1 MTRIIKRLSISF
13 EKLAWKMEQKGIML
27 YYFDQNT
34 NLIVFRQK
42 CSFCRS
48 FWFFALIL
56 SCSLL
61 FTNQIICRSFTKK
74 EQKKAKRA
82 KKVQIILWSNN
93 RAYHNN
99 DLNKPIIYI
108 ILYYFIMSEMTK
120 GRFLGKGDFFHTREN
135 QLDGIP
141 YLWLILIMHFS
152 FQQLG

>member
-1 MTRIIKRLSISF
+1 MTLWEWDATRIMTRIIKRLSISF

-61 FTNQIICRSFTKK
+61 FINQIICRSFTKK

-99 DLNKPIIYI
+99 DLNKPMMYNDIHHFKLFYNEWDDKREV
-108 ILYYFIMSEMTK
+108 FRE
-120 GRFLGKGDFFHTREN
+120 GRL
-135 QLDGIP
+135 
-141 YLWLILIMHFS
+141 FS
-152 FQQLG
+152 H